1 LKAKFRFIIAACV
14 LGLLMTGPFALTAL
28 LLFADSKDA
37 ERAAFAEFLLPRLPL
52 GGLITT
58 FGLIAGM
65 ILLRGLFQQYVQGL
79 LRMAETLRLMLGANR
94 NFRVTPD
101 GPPEVR
107 ELARAANDL
116 AQQRDELLTDVDAQI
131 RQAKATVEEEKNRL
145 AALMSELAMGVVV
158 CNLDGRILLYNSRAR
173 LQFKALAQG
182 PTSTSGGA
190 LIGLGRSIFS
200 ILERGQITHSLEHI
214 QQRLRKGSAA
224 PTANFITAT
233 RGGQLL
239 RAQMAPVLRTGA
251 TDPATATVDTIPPN
265 LPPGEGGRE
274 RPPTGEIVSNPPD
287 PRAAL
292 HSGPASAAQSSAL
305 RNPASAPLSGKGGDE
320 VSGQAAPV
328 QGKNLDNALG
338 LESQVT
344 GYVLTIENIT
354 RNFEREA
361 ERDQALQAL
370 TDGNRAAL
378 GNIRAAVETL
388 IDTPDMEPDYRE
400 RFTRVI
406 ADEAAA
412 MSQRLDATM
421 SRFADSL
428 KTRWPLEDVLAIDI
442 LAAAARRIE
451 DRLKL
456 PIKHEE
462 QDASLWMRV
471 DSFSLIQAITFLA
484 SRLQDHYAIRELRL
498 RLATEGKMVFLDL
511 IWSGTPVSSET
522 LYMWELE
529 PMTVGAETSP
539 LTLRDV
545 IDRHG
550 GEIWYQRD
558 KAAHRAF
565 FRMVLPAAVTPDLAA
580 NDQVQHLHSDSRPEY
595 YDFDLFAARDAA
607 GAGIDLDRKLSEL
620 TYSVFDTET
629 TGLEPS
635 NGDEII
641 QMGAVRVVNNRLLR
655 QEVFDQLVDPGIPLK
670 PAGIPI
676 HGITEDMVHGQPKLD
691 VVLPAFHEFCAETVL
706 VAHNAAFDMR
716 FFQLKEDSLGVRF
729 TQPVLDTLLLSAVIH
744 PNQESHRLE
753 LIAERL
759 GINVIGRHT
768 ALGDAFVTGEVFLK
782 MVPLL
787 ADMGIVTL
795 RQALDAAQQTY
806 FARIKY

>member
-1 LKAKFRFIIAACV
+1 MKAKFRFVLAACV
-14 LGLLMTGPFALTAL
+14 LGLLMTGPFGLTAL
-28 LLFADSKDA
+28 LLFADAKDA

-52 GGLITT
+52 GGFMTAMG
-58 FGLIAGM
+58 FVAGLL
-65 ILLRGLFQQYVQGL
+65 LLRGLFQQYVTGL

-94 NFRVTPD
+94 NFRVAPE

-116 AQQRDELLTDVDAQI
+116 AQQRDELLNDVDAQI
-131 RQAKATVEEEKNRL
+131 RLAKATVEEEKNRL

-182 PTSTSGGA
+182 PTSMSGGA

-200 ILERGQITHSLEHI
+200 ILERGQITHSLENI
-214 QQRLRKGSAA
+214 QHRLRKGSAE
-224 PTANFITAT
+224 PTANFITST
-233 RGGQLL
+233 RTGQLL
-239 RAQMAPVLRTGA
+239 RAQMAPVLGSAERAQTEG
-251 TDPATATVDTIPPN
+251 IPPN
-265 LPPGEGGRE
+265 PPAG
-274 RPPTGEIVSNPPD
+274 
-287 PRAAL
+287 
-292 HSGPASAAQSSAL
+292 Q
-305 RNPASAPLSGKGGDE
+305 GGDE
-320 VSGQAAPV
+320 VGGQAAPV
-328 QGKNLDNALG
+328 QQIAGAASTETELH
-338 LESQVT
+338 VT

-361 ERDQALQAL
+361 ERDQALQTL

-388 IDTPDMEPDYRE
+388 IDSPDMEADYRE

-406 ADEAAA
+406 ADEAST
-412 MSQRLDATM
+412 MSQRLETTM

-451 DRLKL
+451 DKLKL
-456 PIKHEE
+456 PIKNEE

-471 DSFSLIQAITFLA
+471 DSFALIQAITFLA
-484 SRLQDHYAIRELRL
+484 ARLQDHYAIRELRL
-498 RLATEGKMVFLDL
+498 RLSAEGKMVFVDL

-522 LYMWELE
+522 LYTWELE
-529 PMTVGAETSP
+529 PMTVGTETSP

-558 KAAHRAF
+558 KAAHNAF
-565 FRMVLPAAVTPDLAA
+565 FRVVLPAAVVADVPVS
-580 NDQVQHLHSDSRPEY
+580 DQTQHLHSDSRPEY
-595 YDFDLFAARDAA
+595 YDFDLFAARDAE
-607 GAGIDLDRKLSEL
+607 GSGIDLDRRL
-620 TYSVFDTET
+620 TDLVYSVFDTET

-655 QEVFDQLVDPGIPLK
+655 QEIFDQLVDPGIPLK
-670 PAGIPI
+670 PEGIPI
-676 HGITEDMVHGQPKLD
+676 HGITEAMVNGQPRLD

-729 TQPVLDTLLLSAVIH
+729 NQPVLDTLLLSAVIH

-753 LIAERL
+753 SIAERL

-787 ADMGIVTL
+787 AGMGILTL
-795 RQALDAAQQTY
+795 RQALDAAQKTY
-806 FARIKY
+806 FARVKY

>member
-1 LKAKFRFIIAACV
+1 MKAKLRFILAACV

-28 LLFADSKDA
+28 LLFADAKDA

-52 GGLITT
+52 GGLMTLLG
-58 FGLIAGM
+58 FIAGVM
-65 ILLRGLFQQYVQGL
+65 LLRTLFRQYVHGL
-79 LRMAETLRLMLGANR
+79 LRMAESLRLMLGANR
-94 NFRVTPD
+94 NFRVAAD

-116 AQQRDELLTDVDAQI
+116 AEQRDALLNDVEEQI

-145 AALMSELAMGVVV
+145 AALMSELALGVVV

-182 PTSTSGGA
+182 PTSMSGGA

-200 ILERGQITHSLEHI
+200 ILERGQITHSLENI
-214 QQRLRKGSAA
+214 QHRLRKGSAE
-224 PTANFITAT
+224 PTANFITTT

-239 RAQMAPVLRTGA
+239 RAQMAPVLGA
-251 TDPATATVDTIPPN
+251 AGRVEKVGIPTAGPSAKEDAT
-265 LPPGEGGRE
+265 PGT
-274 RPPTGEIVSNPPD
+274 P
-287 PRAAL
+287 
-292 HSGPASAAQSSAL
+292 
-305 RNPASAPLSGKGGDE
+305 
-320 VSGQAAPV
+320 AAPV
-328 QGKNLDNALG
+328 QEGRDAGSPGTEL
-338 LESQVT
+338 QVT

-378 GNIRAAVETL
+378 GNIRAAAETL
-388 IDTPDMEPDYRE
+388 IGAPEMEADYRE

-412 MSQRLDATM
+412 MSQRLEATM
-421 SRFADSL
+421 SRFADAL

-451 DRLKL
+451 DRLQL
-456 PIKHEE
+456 PIKHED

-471 DSFSLIQAITFLA
+471 DSFALIQAITFLA

-498 RLATEGKMVFLDL
+498 RLSADGKMVFVDL

-522 LYMWELE
+522 LYTWELE
-529 PMTVGAETSP
+529 PMTVGAESSP

-558 KAAHRAF
+558 KAAHNAF
-565 FRMVLPAAVTPDLAA
+565 FRIVLPAATTPDLPAG
-580 NDQVQHLHSDSRPEY
+580 DQVQHLHSESRPEY
-595 YDFDLFAARDAA
+595 YDFDLFAARDAE
-607 GAGIDLDRKLSEL
+607 GSGIDLDRRL
-620 TYSVFDTET
+620 TDLAYSVFDTET
-629 TGLEPS
+629 TGLQPS

-655 QEVFDQLVDPGIPLK
+655 QEIFDQLVDPGIRLK
-670 PAGIPI
+670 PEGIPI
-676 HGITEDMVHGQPKLD
+676 HGITESMLVGQPRID

-716 FFQLKEDSLGVRF
+716 FFQLKEDRLGVRF

-753 LIAERL
+753 SIAERL

-787 ADMGIVTL
+787 ADMGILTL
-795 RQALDAAQQTY
+795 RQALDAAQKTY

>member
-1 LKAKFRFIIAACV
+1 MNARTRFILAV
-14 LGLLMTGPFALTAL
+14 VMLGLLTTGPFLLTVGIL
-28 LLFADSKDA
+28 WADLGAD
-37 ERAAFAEFLLPRLPL
+37 ERAGFLVALDRWLPI
-52 GGLITT
+52 GGLITIMALIV
-58 FGLIAGM
+58 GLQ
-65 ILLRGLFQQYVQGL
+65 LLRALFQQYVQGL

-94 NFRVTPD
+94 NFRVDPE

-116 AQQRDELLTDVDAQI
+116 AQQRDALLTDVEEQI
-131 RQAKATVEEEKNRL
+131 RHAKATVEEEKNRL

-182 PTSTSGGA
+182 PTSMSGGA

-200 ILERGQITHSLEHI
+200 ILERGQITHSLENI
-214 QQRLRKGSAA
+214 QHRLRKGSAE
-224 PTANFITAT
+224 PTANFITST
-233 RGGQLL
+233 RSGALL
-239 RAQMAPVLRTGA
+239 RAQMAPVLGSAERA
-251 TDPATATVDTIPPN
+251 EKVDIPPA
-265 LPPGEGGRE
+265 PP
-274 RPPTGEIVSNPPD
+274 
-287 PRAAL
+287 
-292 HSGPASAAQSSAL
+292 
-305 RNPASAPLSGKGGDE
+305 SGKGGDDI
-320 VSGQAAPV
+320 SGQATPAPQPKV
-328 QGKNLDNALG
+328 MVASTEAELQI
-338 LESQVT
+338 T

-361 ERDQALQAL
+361 ERDQALQSL

-388 IDTPDMEPDYRE
+388 IDSPDMEADFRE

-406 ADEAAA
+406 ADEASA
-412 MSQRLDATM
+412 MSSRLESTM

-451 DRLKL
+451 DKLKL
-456 PIKHEE
+456 PIKNEE
-462 QDASLWMRV
+462 QDGSLWMRV
-471 DSFSLIQAITFLA
+471 DSFALIQAITFLA

-498 RLATEGKMVFLDL
+498 RLSAEGKMVFVDL

-522 LYMWELE
+522 LYTWELE
-529 PMTVGAETSP
+529 PMNVGAEVSP

-558 KAAHRAF
+558 KAAHNAY
-565 FRMVLPAAVTPDLAA
+565 FRIVLPAAAA
-580 NDQVQHLHSDSRPEY
+580 SDAIAAEQVQQHLHSASRPEY
-595 YDFDLFAARDAA
+595 YDFDLFAARDAE
-607 GAGIDLDRKLSEL
+607 GSGIDLDRRL
-620 TYSVFDTET
+620 TDLAYSVFDTET

-655 QEVFDQLVDPGIPLK
+655 QEIFDQLVDPGIPLK
-670 PAGIPI
+670 PEGIPI
-676 HGITEDMVHGQPKLD
+676 HGITEAMVNGQPRLD
-691 VVLPAFHEFCAETVL
+691 AVLPAFHEFCAETVL

-753 LIAERL
+753 SIAERL

-782 MVPLL
+782 MIPLL
-787 ADMGIVTL
+787 TDMGIVTL
-795 RQALDAAQQTY
+795 RQALDAAQKTY
-806 FARIKY
+806 FARVKY

>member
-1 LKAKFRFIIAACV
+1 MSAKTRFALALVV
-14 LGLLMTGPFALTAL
+14 LGLLITGPFLLTVGIL
-28 LLFADSKDA
+28 WADLGAD
-37 ERAAFAEFLLPRLPL
+37 ERAGFLVALQRWLPV
-52 GGLITT
+52 GGLITI
-58 FGLIAGM
+58 IALVLGFQ
-65 ILLRGLFQQYVQGL
+65 LLRALFDQYIRGL

-94 NFRVTPD
+94 NFRVAPE

-116 AQQRDELLTDVDAQI
+116 AQQRDALLNDVDAQV

-145 AALMSELAMGVVV
+145 AALMSELVMGVVV

-182 PTSTSGGA
+182 PTSMSGGA

-200 ILERGQITHSLEHI
+200 ILERGQITHALENIRH
-214 QQRLRKGSAA
+214 RLRKGSAE
-224 PTANFITAT
+224 PTANFITST
-233 RGGQLL
+233 RSGQLL
-239 RAQMAPVLRTGA
+239 RCQMAPVLRTGA
-251 TDPATATVDTIPPN
+251 DSTTTATVDSLPPTP
-265 LPPGEGGRE
+265 PPGEGGDKV
-274 RPPTGEIVSNPPD
+274 G
-287 PRAAL
+287 
-292 HSGPASAAQSSAL
+292 
-305 RNPASAPLSGKGGDE
+305 
-320 VSGQAAPV
+320 GQAAPV
-328 QGKNLDNALG
+328 QEMAAAASMGAE
-338 LESQVT
+338 LEVT

-354 RNFEREA
+354 RSFEREA

-378 GNIRAAVETL
+378 GNIRAAAETL
-388 IDTPDMEPDYRE
+388 IDAPEMEADYRE

-412 MSQRLDATM
+412 MSTRLEATM

-462 QDASLWMRV
+462 QDPGLWMRV
-471 DSFSLIQAITFLA
+471 DGFALIQAITFLA
-484 SRLQDHYAIRELRL
+484 SRLQDHYEIRELRL
-498 RLATEGKMVFLDL
+498 RLSAEGKMVFVDL
-511 IWSGTPVSSET
+511 IWSGTTVSSET
-522 LYMWELE
+522 LYTWELE
-529 PMTVGAETSP
+529 PMTVGSETSP

-545 IDRHG
+545 IERHG
-550 GEIWYQRD
+550 GEIWYQRE

-565 FRMVLPAAVTPDLAA
+565 FRLVLPAAAA
-580 NDQVQHLHSDSRPEY
+580 AEVPAVAQAQPAHRDSRPEY
-595 YDFDLFAARDAA
+595 YDFDLFAARDAE
-607 GAGIDLDRKLSEL
+607 GTGIDLDRRL
-620 TYSVFDTET
+620 TDLAYSVFDTET

-655 QEVFDQLVDPGIPLK
+655 QEIFDQLVDPGIPLK
-670 PAGIPI
+670 PEGIPI
-676 HGITEDMVHGQPKLD
+676 HGITEAMVNGQPRLD

-716 FFQLKEDSLGVRF
+716 FFQLKEDSLGIRF

-744 PNQESHRLE
+744 PNQESHKLE
-753 LIAERL
+753 LIAGRL

-782 MVPLL
+782 MIPLL

-795 RQALDAAQQTY
+795 RQALDASQRTY
-806 FARIKY
+806 FARVKY

>member
-1 LKAKFRFIIAACV
+1 MNARTRFALAV
-14 LGLLMTGPFALTAL
+14 VLLGLLTTGPFLLTVGIL
-28 LLFADSKDA
+28 WADLGAD
-37 ERAAFAEFLLPRLPL
+37 ERAGFLVALDRWLPI
-52 GGLITT
+52 GGLITIMAL
-58 FGLIAGM
+58 FLGLQ
-65 ILLRGLFQQYVQGL
+65 LLRALFQQYVHGL

-94 NFRVTPD
+94 NFRVDPE

-116 AQQRDELLTDVDAQI
+116 AQQRDALLTDVEEQI

-182 PTSTSGGA
+182 PTSMSGGA

-200 ILERGQITHSLEHI
+200 ILERGQITHSLENI
-214 QQRLRKGSAA
+214 QHRLRKGSAE
-224 PTANFITAT
+224 PTANFITST
-233 RGGQLL
+233 RSGALL
-239 RAQMAPVLRTGA
+239 RAQMAPVLGSAERA
-251 TDPATATVDTIPPN
+251 EKADIPPA
-265 LPPGEGGRE
+265 PP
-274 RPPTGEIVSNPPD
+274 
-287 PRAAL
+287 
-292 HSGPASAAQSSAL
+292 SA
-305 RNPASAPLSGKGGDE
+305 KGGDE
-320 VSGQAAPV
+320 ISGLASPAVKQKVAAASTEAEL
-328 QGKNLDNALG
+328 QI
-338 LESQVT
+338 T

-361 ERDQALQAL
+361 ERDQALQSL

-388 IDTPDMEPDYRE
+388 IDSPDMEADYRE

-412 MSQRLDATM
+412 MSTRLESTM

-451 DRLKL
+451 DKLKL
-456 PIKHEE
+456 PIKNEE

-471 DSFSLIQAITFLA
+471 DSFALIQAITFLA
-484 SRLQDHYAIRELRL
+484 SRLQDHYSIRELRL
-498 RLATEGKMVFLDL
+498 RLSAEGKMVFVDL

-522 LYMWELE
+522 LYTWELE
-529 PMTVGAETSP
+529 PMTVGSETSP

-558 KAAHRAF
+558 KAAHNAF
-565 FRMVLPAAVTPDLAA
+565 FRVVLPAAAA
-580 NDQVQHLHSDSRPEY
+580 SDAIAAEQVQQHLHNDSRPEY
-595 YDFDLFAARDAA
+595 YDFDLFAARDAE
-607 GAGIDLDRKLSEL
+607 GSGIDLDRRL
-620 TYSVFDTET
+620 TDLAYSVFDTET

-655 QEVFDQLVDPGIPLK
+655 QEIFDQLVDPGIPLK
-670 PAGIPI
+670 PEGIPI
-676 HGITEDMVHGQPKLD
+676 HGITEAMVNGQPRLD

-716 FFQLKEDSLGVRF
+716 FFQLKEDSLGLRF

-753 LIAERL
+753 SIAERL

-795 RQALDAAQQTY
+795 RQALDAAQKTY
-806 FARIKY
+806 FARVKY

>member
-1 LKAKFRFIIAACV
+1 
-14 LGLLMTGPFALTAL
+14 
-28 LLFADSKDA
+28 
-37 ERAAFAEFLLPRLPL
+37 
-52 GGLITT
+52 
-58 FGLIAGM
+58 
-65 ILLRGLFQQYVQGL
+65 
-79 LRMAETLRLMLGANR
+79 
-94 NFRVTPD
+94 
-101 GPPEVR
+101 VR

-116 AQQRDELLTDVDAQI
+116 AQQRDALLTDVEEQI

-182 PTSTSGGA
+182 PTSMSGGA

-200 ILERGQITHSLEHI
+200 ILERGQITHSLENI
-214 QQRLRKGSAA
+214 QHRLRKGSAE
-224 PTANFITAT
+224 PTANFITST
-233 RGGQLL
+233 RSGALL

-251 TDPATATVDTIPPN
+251 TGAATASVDSLPPTP
-265 LPPGEGGRE
+265 PPGE
-274 RPPTGEIVSNPPD
+274 
-287 PRAAL
+287 
-292 HSGPASAAQSSAL
+292 
-305 RNPASAPLSGKGGDE
+305 GGDE

-328 QGKNLDNALG
+328 QQMAATSMGAQ
-338 LESQVT
+338 LEVT

-361 ERDQALQAL
+361 ERDQALQTL

-378 GNIRAAVETL
+378 ANIRAAVETL
-388 IDTPDMEPDYRE
+388 IDSPDMEADFRE

-406 ADEAAA
+406 ADEASA
-412 MSQRLDATM
+412 MSTRLEATM
-421 SRFADSL
+421 NRFADSL

-451 DRLKL
+451 DKLKL
-456 PIKHEE
+456 PIKNEE
-462 QDASLWMRV
+462 QDATLWMRV
-471 DSFSLIQAITFLA
+471 DSFALIQAITFLA

-498 RLATEGKMVFLDL
+498 RLSAEGKMVFVDL

-522 LYMWELE
+522 LYTWELE
-529 PMTVGAETSP
+529 PMTVGVETSP

-558 KAAHRAF
+558 KAAHNAF
-565 FRMVLPAAVTPDLAA
+565 FRVVLPAAAA
-580 NDQVQHLHSDSRPEY
+580 SDAIAAEQVQQHLHSDSRPEY
-595 YDFDLFAARDAA
+595 YDFDLFAARDAE
-607 GAGIDLDRKLSEL
+607 GSGIDLDRRL
-620 TYSVFDTET
+620 TDLAYSVFDTET

-655 QEVFDQLVDPGIPLK
+655 QEIFDQLVDPGIPLK

-676 HGITEDMVHGQPKLD
+676 HGITEAMVNGQPRLD

-706 VAHNAAFDMR
+706 VAHNAAFDLR

-753 LIAERL
+753 SIAERL

-795 RQALDAAQQTY
+795 RQALDAAQKTY
-806 FARIKY
+806 FARVKY